1 MCELTAETFECE
13 ICNVA
18 FSLQSH
24 IQTFDSFKSET
35 DVGEFLT
42 EVIVTMPLVNLLSSY
57 VRCVMW
63 HLCCVPFHSYFQVGS
78 RGACRI
84 PSFPLGNTTF
94 PTSGTIF
101 PTGNSLSTSFR
112 AQWNA
117 ALVNKI
123 TYRLLTVLNQKL
135 M

>member
-78 RGACRI
+78 SGGSDGGPGGATA
-84 PSFPLGNTTF
+84 PP
-94 PTSGTIF
+94 
-101 PTGNSLSTSFR
+101 
-112 AQWNA
+112 W
-117 ALVNKI
+117 
-123 TYRLLTVLNQKL
+123 RLLAPPLAPPAATWHAL
-135 M
+135 